1 MRKRVAM
8 SVVVAALAFAPIAA
22 GQARQREADVRALEQ
37 LQKRVDA
44 AIIGGDVETYVTL
57 ITADAVLM
65 PPNAP
70 PIIGREAIRE
80 WSRSNAKAM
89 VFQAYEPSD
98 AELTISGDW
107 AFRRAT
113 FTATLAPASGGP
125 AVHDTGKFLIIYQ
138 RQRDGS
144 WKVARDIWNGSAP
157 PLPPGRDP
165 VARPVGG
172 PEMRWPPLDGTCELR
187 VFTIHPG
194 KMEDFRQAWLA
205 GVHPLRLKHGFT
217 IPAAWSLAD
226 TNQFMW
232 LLCYRGPE
240 SFESKD
246 DAYYA
251 STGRQALKPD
261 PREFIAR
268 AEKWFIAPTI
278 PSP

>member
-1 MRKRVAM
+1 MRKRVTI
-8 SVVVAALAFAPIAA
+8 SVVMAALAFAPIAS
-22 GQARQREADVRALEQ
+22 GQARQREADVRALDQ

-57 ITADAVLM
+57 ITDDAVLM
-65 PPNAP
+65 PPDAP

-80 WSRSNAKAM
+80 WSRRNARAM
-89 VFQAYEPSD
+89 VFQAYEPAD

-125 AVHDTGKFLIIYQ
+125 AVQGTGKFIIIYQ

-157 PLPPGRDP
+157 PLPP
-165 VARPVGG
+165 
-172 PEMRWPPLDGTCELR
+172 LDGTCQLR
-187 VFTIHPG
+187 VFTILPG
-194 KMEDFRQAWLA
+194 KMEDFRHAWLA
-205 GVHPLRLKHGFT
+205 GVHPLRLKQGFT
-217 IPAAWSLAD
+217 IPAAWSVAD

-240 SFESKD
+240 SFQSKD

-251 STGRQALKPD
+251 STERQLVKPD

-268 AEKWFIAPTI
+268 AEKWFVAPTV
-278 PSP
+278 PK

>member
-8 SVVVAALAFAPIAA
+8 SVVVAALAFAPIAS
-22 GQARQREADVRALEQ
+22 GQARPREADVRALEQ

-98 AELTISGDW
+98 DELTISGDW

-113 FTATLAPASGGP
+113 FTMTLAPTSGGP
-125 AVHDTGKFLIIYQ
+125 DVQDTGKFIIIYQ

-144 WKVARDIWNGSAP
+144 WKVARDIWNSS
-157 PLPPGRDP
+157 LS
-165 VARPVGG
+165 VATAAGTAGADAGVPERRPF
-172 PEMRWPPLDGTCELR
+172 LDGQCQFRL
-187 VFTIHPG
+187 FTINRG
-194 KMEDFRQAWLA
+194 KMEDFRRAWLV
-205 GVHPLRLKHGFT
+205 GVHTLRLRHGFT
-217 IPAAWSLAD
+217 IPAAWSVAE

-232 LLCYRGPE
+232 VLCYRGPE
-240 SFESKD
+240 SFEAKD
-246 DAYYA
+246 AAYYA
-251 STGRQALKPD
+251 STERQVLEPD
-261 PREFIAR
+261 PRQLIAR
-268 AEKWFIAPTI
+268 AESWFIVPTLT
-278 PSP
+278 PP

>member
-1 MRKRVAM
+1 MRKRVAI
-8 SVVVAALAFAPIAA
+8 SVVLAALAFAPIAS

-65 PPNAP
+65 PPNSP
-70 PIIGREAIRE
+70 PIKHLE
-80 WSRSNAKAM
+80 
-89 VFQAYEPSD
+89 
-98 AELTISGDW
+98 
-107 AFRRAT
+107 
-113 FTATLAPASGGP
+113 
-125 AVHDTGKFLIIYQ
+125 
-138 RQRDGS
+138 RQR
-144 WKVARDIWNGSAP
+144 P
-157 PLPPGRDP
+157 P
-165 VARPVGG
+165 VAAGPRPCRSTGG
-172 PEMRWPPLDGTCELR
+172 GEMRWPPLDGTCELR

-194 KMEDFRQAWLA
+194 KMEDFRHAWLA

-217 IPAAWSLAD
+217 IPAAWSVAD

>member
-8 SVVVAALAFAPIAA
+8 SVVVAALAFAPIAS
-22 GQARQREADVRALEQ
+22 GQARRREADVRALEQ

-65 PPNAP
+65 PPNGP

-80 WSRSNAKAM
+80 WSRRNAKAM
-89 VFQAYEPSD
+89 VFQAYEPAD

-125 AVHDTGKFLIIYQ
+125 AVQDTGKFIIIYQ

-144 WKVARDIWNGSAP
+144 WKVARDIWNSSAS

-165 VARPVGG
+165 V
-172 PEMRWPPLDGTCELR
+172 DGTCQLR

-217 IPAAWSLAD
+217 IPAAWSVAD

-251 STGRQALKPD
+251 STERQALTHD
-261 PREFIAR
+261 PRAFIAR
-268 AEKWFIAPTI
+268 AEKWFVAPTM
-278 PSP
+278 PTRKSDGR